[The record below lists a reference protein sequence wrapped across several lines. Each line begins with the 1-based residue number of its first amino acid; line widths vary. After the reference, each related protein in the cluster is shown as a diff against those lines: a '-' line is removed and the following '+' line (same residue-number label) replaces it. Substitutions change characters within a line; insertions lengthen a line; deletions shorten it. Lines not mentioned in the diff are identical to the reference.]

1 MKSPPADGTGGD
13 VEFTEN
19 KLCGI
24 FIGPGQSGATS
35 IVNCNGKSQGL
46 VILNSSDSM
55 KGLSSEV
62 NKIQD
67 DKNPVLS
74 MAKIR
79 FLKIMIDMMQ
89 SLFMG
94 IPCMT

>member
-74 MAKIR
+74 MGA
-79 FLKIMIDMMQ
+79 
-89 SLFMG
+89 
-94 IPCMT
+94 